1 MIKIIGQHFYSDD
14 TQNIMHE
21 IDDTQI
27 FGFELH
33 YRGENSWHIVVKV
46 KQTYHY
52 GLDFEIEHRVDYW
65 EMVKFLQNPIATSL
79 VREIIN
85 YHNSDDFYKELKDLI
100 LKAHSSPV
108 VNKSEVI

>member
-1 MIKIIGQHFYSDD
+1 MIKIIGQHFWSDYTSND
-14 TQNIMHE
+14 THE
-21 IDDTQI
+21 IDEKQI

-46 KQTYHY
+46 KKTYHC

-65 EMVKFLQNPIATSL
+65 EMVKFLQNSTASSMI
-79 VREIIN
+79 REIIN

-100 LKAHSSPV
+100 LKAHGST
-108 VNKSEVI
+108 VN